1 MSNIHPTAI
10 VGDKANL
17 GSNIKIG
24 PYAVV
29 ENDVEIGNDCEIGPH
44 AVIYDGGR
52 VGNRVKIKQGASV
65 SNVPQDLKFDD
76 EKSLFLIGDDT
87 VVREFAALHRGTKE
101 TGLSSVGKNCLL
113 MAYSHVPHDCTI
125 GDNCIIAN
133 SVQIGG
139 HSRIEDYV
147 IIGGNTGVHQFAA
160 IGEHAMV
167 AATIMVS
174 QDVPPFILAGRSPAR
189 YLGLNVV
196 GLRRRGFNTEDIETI
211 KQAYSLLYEK
221 GMNVSQ
227 AVKLIEN
234 ELGSNIHVKKI
245 LEFIGKSKRGIVG
258 K

>member
-1 MSNIHPTAI
+1 MSVHPTAI
-10 VGDKANL
+10 ISDKASL

-24 PYAVV
+24 PYALV
-29 ENDVEIGNDCEIGPH
+29 EDDVEIGDDCEIGPH
-44 AVIYDGGR
+44 AVIYDGAR
-52 VGNRVKIKQGASV
+52 IGNRVKIKQGASV
-65 SNVPQDLKFDD
+65 SNVPQDLKFAD
-76 EKSLFLIGDDT
+76 EKSIFIIGEDT

-113 MAYSHVPHDCTI
+113 MAYSHIPHDCTV

-147 IIGGNTGVHQFAA
+147 IIGGNTGVHQFTA
-160 IGEHAMV
+160 IGEHVMV

-196 GLRRRGFNTEDIETI
+196 GLRRRGFTTEDIETI
-211 KQAYSLLYEK
+211 KNAYSLLYDK

-227 AVKLIEN
+227 AVKVIEN
-234 ELGSNIHVKKI
+234 ELGSNVYVKKI
-245 LEFIGKSKRGIVG
+245 LEFIGKSRRGIVG

>member
-10 VGDKANL
+10 VSNKAKI
-17 GSNIKIG
+17 GSNIRIG
-24 PYAVV
+24 PYALV
-29 ENDVEIGNDCEIGPH
+29 EDDVEIGNDCEIGPH
-44 AVIYDGGR
+44 AVIYNGAR

-65 SNVPQDLKFDD
+65 SNVPQDLKFAN
-76 EKSLFLIGDDT
+76 EKSLFIVGDDT
-87 VVREFAALHRGTKE
+87 VVREFATLHRGTKE
-101 TGLSSVGKNCLL
+101 TGVSSVGKNCLL

-139 HSRIEDYV
+139 HSRIENYV
-147 IIGGNTGVHQFAA
+147 IIGGNTGVHQFTA

-174 QDVPPFILAGRSPAR
+174 QDVPPFILAGRSPAH

-196 GLRRRGFNTEDIETI
+196 GLRRRGFNTEDIESL
-211 KQAYSLLYEK
+211 KHAYSFLYDK

-227 AVKLIEN
+227 AVKVIEN
-234 ELGSNIHVKKI
+234 ELGSNIYVKKI

>member
-1 MSNIHPTAI
+1 MSVHPTAI
-10 VGDKANL
+10 VSDKASL

-24 PYAVV
+24 PYALV
-29 ENDVEIGNDCEIGPH
+29 EDDVEIGDDCEIGPH
-44 AVIYDGGR
+44 AVIYNGAR
-52 VGNRVKIKQGASV
+52 VGNRVKIKQSASV
-65 SNVPQDLKFDD
+65 SNVPQDLKFAN
-76 EKSLFLIGDDT
+76 EKSIFIIGDDT

-113 MAYSHVPHDCTI
+113 MAYSHIPHDCTV

-147 IIGGNTGVHQFAA
+147 IIGGNTGVHQFTA
-160 IGEHAMV
+160 IGEHSMV

-196 GLRRRGFNTEDIETI
+196 GLRRRGFQTEDIETI
-211 KQAYSLLYEK
+211 KNAYSLLYDK

-227 AVKLIEN
+227 AVKVIED
-234 ELGSNIHVKKI
+234 ELGSNIYVKKI
-245 LEFIGKSKRGIVG
+245 LEFIGKSRRGIVG

>member
-1 MSNIHPTAI
+1 MSVHPTAI
-10 VGDKANL
+10 VSNKANL

-29 ENDVEIGNDCEIGPH
+29 GDDVEIGDDCEIGPH
-44 AVIYDGGR
+44 AVIYDGAR
-52 VGNRVKIKQGASV
+52 IGNRVKIKQGASV
-65 SNVPQDLKFDD
+65 SNVPQDLKFAN
-76 EKSLFLIGDDT
+76 EKSIFIIGEDT

-113 MAYSHVPHDCTI
+113 MAYSHVPHDCTV

-139 HSRIEDYV
+139 HCRIQDYV
-147 IIGGNTGVHQFAA
+147 IIGGNTRVHQFTA
-160 IGEHAMV
+160 IGEHVMV

-196 GLRRRGFNTEDIETI
+196 GLRRRGFKTEDIETI
-211 KQAYSLLYEK
+211 KNAYSLLYDK

-227 AVKLIEN
+227 AVKVIEN
-234 ELGSNIHVKKI
+234 ELGSNIYVKKI
-245 LEFIGKSKRGIVG
+245 LEFIGKSRRGIVG

>member
-1 MSNIHPTAI
+1 MSLHPTAI
-10 VGDKANL
+10 VSDNASL
-17 GSNIKIG
+17 GSNITIG
-24 PYAVV
+24 PYALVQD
-29 ENDVEIGNDCEIGPH
+29 DVEIGDDCEIGPH
-44 AVIYDGGR
+44 AVIYDGAR
-52 VGNRVKIKQGASV
+52 IGNRVKIKQGASV
-65 SNVPQDLKFDD
+65 SNVPQDLKFAN
-76 EKSLFLIGDDT
+76 EKSIFIIGDDT

-101 TGLSSVGKNCLL
+101 TGVSSVGKNCLL
-113 MAYSHVPHDCTI
+113 MAYAHVPHDCTV

-174 QDVPPFILAGRSPAR
+174 QDIPPFILAGRSPAR

-196 GLRRRGFNTEDIETI
+196 GLRRRGFKTEDIETI
-211 KQAYSLLYEK
+211 KHAYSLLYDK

-227 AVKLIEN
+227 AVKALED
-234 ELGSNIHVKKI
+234 ELGDNIYVQKI
-245 LEFIGKSKRGIVG
+245 LEFIGKSRRGIVG

>member
-10 VGDKANL
+10 VGDKASL

-29 ENDVEIGNDCEIGPH
+29 EDNVEIGNDCEIGPH
-44 AVIYDGGR
+44 AVIYDGAR
-52 VGNRVKIKQGASV
+52 IGNRVKIKQGASV
-65 SNVPQDLKFDD
+65 SNVPQDLKFDN
-76 EKSLFLIGDDT
+76 EKSLFIIGDDT

-101 TGLSSVGKNCLL
+101 TGVSSVGKNCLL

-139 HSRIEDYV
+139 HSRIENYV

-160 IGEHAMV
+160 IGEHSMV

-211 KQAYSLLYEK
+211 KQAYSLLYDK

>member
-1 MSNIHPTAI
+1 MSVHPTAI
-10 VGDKANL
+10 VSDKASL

-24 PYAVV
+24 PYALV
-29 ENDVEIGNDCEIGPH
+29 EDDVEIGDDCEIGPH
-44 AVIYDGGR
+44 AVIYNGAR
-52 VGNRVKIKQGASV
+52 VGNRVKIKQSASV
-65 SNVPQDLKFDD
+65 SNVPQDLKFAN
-76 EKSLFLIGDDT
+76 EKSIFIIGDDT

-101 TGLSSVGKNCLL
+101 TGVSSVGKNCLL
-113 MAYSHVPHDCTI
+113 MAYSHIPHDCTV

-147 IIGGNTGVHQFAA
+147 IIGGNTGVHQFTA
-160 IGEHAMV
+160 IGEHSMV

-196 GLRRRGFNTEDIETI
+196 GLRRRGFQTEDIETI
-211 KQAYSLLYEK
+211 KNAYSLLYDK

-227 AVKLIEN
+227 AVKVIED
-234 ELGSNIHVKKI
+234 ELGSNIYVKKI
-245 LEFIGKSKRGIVG
+245 LEFIGKSRRGIVG

>member
-10 VGDKANL
+10 VGDKASL

-29 ENDVEIGNDCEIGPH
+29 EDNVEIGNDCEIGPH
-44 AVIYDGGR
+44 AVIYDGAR
-52 VGNRVKIKQGASV
+52 IGNRVKIKQGASV
-65 SNVPQDLKFDD
+65 SNVPQDLKFAD
-76 EKSLFLIGDDT
+76 EKSLFIIGDDT

-101 TGLSSVGKNCLL
+101 TGVSTVGKNCLL

-139 HSRIEDYV
+139 HSRIENYV

-160 IGEHAMV
+160 IGEHSMV

-211 KQAYSLLYEK
+211 KQAYSLLYDK

>member
-10 VGDKANL
+10 VGDKASL

-29 ENDVEIGNDCEIGPH
+29 EDNVEIGNDCEIGPH
-44 AVIYDGGR
+44 AVMYDGAR
-52 VGNRVKIKQGASV
+52 IGNRVKIKQCASV
-65 SNVPQDLKFDD
+65 SNVPQDLKFAN
-76 EKSLFLIGDDT
+76 EKSLFIIGDDT

-101 TGLSSVGKNCLL
+101 TGVSSVGKNCLL

-160 IGEHAMV
+160 IGEHSMV

-211 KQAYSLLYEK
+211 KQAYSLLYDK

>member
-1 MSNIHPTAI
+1 MNNIHPTAI
-10 VGDKANL
+10 VGDKVNL

-65 SNVPQDLKFDD
+65 SNVPQDLKFDN
-76 EKSLFLIGDDT
+76 EKSLFIIGDDT

-101 TGLSSVGKNCLL
+101 TGVSSVGKNCLL

-211 KQAYSLLYEK
+211 KQAYSLLYDK

>member
-1 MSNIHPTAI
+1 MSVHPTAI
-10 VGDKANL
+10 VSNKANL

-24 PYAVV
+24 PYALI
-29 ENDVEIGNDCEIGPH
+29 EADVEIGDDCEIGPH
-44 AVIYDGGR
+44 AVIYDGAR
-52 VGNRVKIKQGASV
+52 IGNRVKIKQGASV
-65 SNVPQDLKFDD
+65 SNVPQDLKFAN
-76 EKSLFLIGDDT
+76 EKSIFIIGEDT
-87 VVREFAALHRGTKE
+87 VVREFAALHRGTIE

-113 MAYSHVPHDCTI
+113 MAYSHIPHDCTV

-139 HSRIEDYV
+139 HSRIEDHV
-147 IIGGNTGVHQFAA
+147 IIGGNTGVHQFTA
-160 IGEHAMV
+160 IGEHVMV

-196 GLRRRGFNTEDIETI
+196 GLRRRGFKTEDIETI
-211 KQAYSLLYEK
+211 KNAYSLLYDK

-227 AVKLIEN
+227 AVKVIEN
-234 ELGSNIHVKKI
+234 ELGSNIYVRKI
-245 LEFIGKSKRGIVG
+245 LEFIGKSRRGIVG

>member
-10 VGDKANL
+10 VGDKASL

-29 ENDVEIGNDCEIGPH
+29 EDNVEIGNDCEIGPH
-44 AVIYDGGR
+44 AVIYDGAR
-52 VGNRVKIKQGASV
+52 IGNRVKIKQGASV
-65 SNVPQDLKFDD
+65 SNVPQDLKFDN
-76 EKSLFLIGDDT
+76 EKSLFIIGDDT

-101 TGLSSVGKNCLL
+101 TGVSSVGKNCLL

-139 HSRIEDYV
+139 HSRIENYV

-160 IGEHAMV
+160 IGEHSMV

-174 QDVPPFILAGRSPAR
+174 QDLPPFILAGRSPAR

-211 KQAYSLLYEK
+211 KQAYSLLYDK

>member
-1 MSNIHPTAI
+1 MTTIHSTALI
-10 VGDKANL
+10 SQKAKI
-17 GSNIKIG
+17 GSTIKIG
-24 PYAVV
+24 PYALI
-29 ENDVEIGNDCEIGPH
+29 EDDVEIGDDCEIGPH
-44 AVIYDGGR
+44 AVVYNGARIK
-52 VGNRVKIKQGASV
+52 NRVKIKQGASV
-65 SNVPQDLKFDD
+65 SNVPQDLKFAN
-76 EKSLFLIGDDT
+76 EKTLFIIGDDT

-147 IIGGNTGVHQFAA
+147 IIGGNTGVHQFTA

-167 AATIMVS
+167 AATIMVN
-174 QDVPPFILAGRSPAR
+174 QDVPPFILAGRSPAH

-196 GLRRRGFNTEDIETI
+196 GLRRRGFKTEDIEMI
-211 KQAYSLLYEK
+211 KQAYSLLYDM
-221 GMNVSQ
+221 GMNVSE
-227 AVKLIEN
+227 AVKAIDD
-234 ELGSNIHVKKI
+234 ELGNNVYVKKI

>member
-10 VGDKANL
+10 VGNKANL

-65 SNVPQDLKFDD
+65 SNVPQDLKFDN
-76 EKSLFLIGDDT
+76 EKSLFIIGDDT

-101 TGLSSVGKNCLL
+101 TGVSSVGKNCLL

-139 HSRIEDYV
+139 HSRIENYV

-160 IGEHAMV
+160 IGEHSMV

-211 KQAYSLLYEK
+211 KQAYSLLYDK

>member
-17 GSNIKIG
+17 GGNIKIG

-29 ENDVEIGNDCEIGPH
+29 EDDVEFGNDCEIGPH
-44 AVIYDGGR
+44 AVIYNGAR
-52 VGNRVKIKQGASV
+52 VGNRVKVKQGASV
-65 SNVPQDLKFDD
+65 SNVPQDLKFDN
-76 EKSLFLIGDDT
+76 EKSLFIIGDDT
-87 VVREFAALHRGTKE
+87 VVREFAALHRGTIE
-101 TGLSSVGKNCLL
+101 TGVSSVGKNCLL

-133 SVQIGG
+133 SVLIGG

-147 IIGGNTGVHQFAA
+147 IIGGNTGVHQFTA
-160 IGEHAMV
+160 IGEHSMV

-211 KQAYSLLYEK
+211 KHAYSLLYDK

-227 AVKLIEN
+227 AVNVIEN
-234 ELGSNIHVKKI
+234 ELGTNIHVKKI
-245 LEFIGKSKRGIVG
+245 LEFIGKSRRGIVG

>member
-10 VGDKANL
+10 VSNKAKI

-24 PYAVV
+24 PYALV
-29 ENDVEIGNDCEIGPH
+29 EVDVEIGNDCEIGPH
-44 AVIYDGGR
+44 AVIYDGAR

-65 SNVPQDLKFDD
+65 SNVPQDLKFAN
-76 EKSLFLIGDDT
+76 EKSLFIIGDDT
-87 VVREFAALHRGTKE
+87 VVREFATLHRGTKE
-101 TGLSSVGKNCLL
+101 TGVSSVGKNCLL
-113 MAYSHVPHDCTI
+113 MAYSHVPHDCII

-147 IIGGNTGVHQFAA
+147 IIGGNTGVHQFTA

-174 QDVPPFILAGRSPAR
+174 QDVPPFILAGRSPAH

-196 GLRRRGFNTEDIETI
+196 GLRRRGFNTEDIESL
-211 KQAYSLLYEK
+211 KHAYSLLYNQ

-227 AVKLIEN
+227 AVKVIEN
-234 ELGSNIHVKKI
+234 ELGSNIYVKKI